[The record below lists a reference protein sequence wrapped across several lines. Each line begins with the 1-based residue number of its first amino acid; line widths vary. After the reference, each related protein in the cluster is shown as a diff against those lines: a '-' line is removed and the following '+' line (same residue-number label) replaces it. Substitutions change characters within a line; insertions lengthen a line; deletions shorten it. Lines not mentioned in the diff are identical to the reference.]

1 MLPTHSRF
9 VSPYSR
15 YILVRS
21 IFHNMLITLT
31 LNCLHRRYG
40 GSKKSVSAVVKGRK
54 DLSRYSVPQRRRD
67 ARAAMSVPPRPSSLQ
82 LWLMLRKY
90 PDASI
95 GQLTEDVGD
104 EQDWSGPVRRNA
116 RRRINAV
123 ELARQQTLAEIMQ
136 LAPPVSD
143 VSPGAAVRF
152 TTRVMEMI
160 QNESARQLDPFDV

>member
-1 MLPTHSRF
+1 
-9 VSPYSR
+9 
-15 YILVRS
+15 
-21 IFHNMLITLT
+21 
-31 LNCLHRRYG
+31 
-40 GSKKSVSAVVKGRK
+40 
-54 DLSRYSVPQRRRD
+54 
-67 ARAAMSVPPRPSSLQ
+67 
-82 LWLMLRKY
+82 MLRKY

-104 EQDWSGPVRRNA
+104 EHDWSGPVRRNA
-116 RRRINAV
+116 RRRMNAM
-123 ELARQQTLAEIMQ
+123 ELARQQTLAEIMH